1 MLSKRIISCLDVRD
15 GKLAKSIKFVDTRD
29 IGDPVEQAHKYYLA
43 GLDELV
49 FYDITASSDNRGIM
63 IDVVQRVA
71 EQVFIPF
78 SVGGGLRTLQDCE
91 QVLLAGAEKI
101 NVNSAAVKNPG
112 LITEASQAFG
122 VQAVVLSMDVLRV
135 PVSPNIPSGYEIVI
149 NGGRTPMG
157 LDAIQWAQRG
167 EQLGAGE
174 LVVNSIDADGTRE
187 GYELNLTR
195 MVAEAVSIPII
206 ASGGGGKPEDLYDV
220 LTTGKADAALVAS
233 MLHYNEYTVAE
244 IKSYLHDRGLK
255 IRMVSEERA

>member
-1 MLSKRIISCLDVRD
+1 MLSKRIVSCLDVRD

-29 IGDPVEQAHKYYLA
+29 IGDPVEQACKYYEA

-63 IDVVQRVA
+63 IDVVRRVA

-78 SVGGGLRTLQDCE
+78 SVGGGLRSVEDCSR
-91 QVLLAGAEKI
+91 VLLAGAEKI
-101 NVNSAAVKNPG
+101 NVNSAAVKNPQ
-112 LITEASQAFG
+112 LIAEAAYAFG
-122 VQAVVLSMDVLRV
+122 AQAVVLSMDVLRV
-135 PVSPNIPSGYEIVI
+135 PPTREIPSGYEIVI

-167 EQLGAGE
+167 EELGAGE

-195 MVAEAVSIPII
+195 QIAEAVGIPVV
-206 ASGGGGKPEDLYDV
+206 ASGGGGKPEDLYEV

-233 MLHYNEYTVAE
+233 MLHYNEYTVTE
-244 IKSYLHDRGLK
+244 IKHYLSERGLK
-255 IRMVSEERA
+255 IRMA